1 MTVHLTFSKI
11 QSKIPLGKLR
21 VSQMGSLRIKL
32 TKYNQRRS
40 QKQNSSSLL
49 IVGLGWTDNK
59 IRRDIK
65 RLLRKML

>member
-49 IVGLGWTDNK
+49 IIGWDGLITKSEETLKGF
-59 IRRDIK
+59 
-65 RLLRKML
+65 